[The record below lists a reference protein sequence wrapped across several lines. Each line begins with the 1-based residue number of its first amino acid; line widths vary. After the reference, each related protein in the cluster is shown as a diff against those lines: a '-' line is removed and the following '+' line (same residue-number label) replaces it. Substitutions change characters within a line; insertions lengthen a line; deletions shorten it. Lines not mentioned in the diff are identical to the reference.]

1 MKNRFKDAVRIVR
14 QAGYTDMA
22 GRMERELES
31 AESATYKIAV
41 AGEFK
46 TGKATL
52 INRIFLKENLLF
64 TDIMEATAVPVEI
77 CYGTEKCLEIYP
89 YISGGSEKNAFPYES
104 PDLPLI
110 RTQEGKPLRLSDPDA
125 DTIKAHTSAESP
137 EDRARL
143 AEKTAKVKL
152 HWPASNLEGLHIFD
166 TPGINSLNAAVIA
179 ATCRILP
186 QADLVLFMTGAK
198 QLSHTEKEFL
208 SSRIFREGITRCMMI
223 VTYDSSGEQSAS
235 ERDQLAENIRKQLA
249 HMGHENIP
257 VEFFD
262 IREIPSQQSSESF
275 RKRIDRE
282 VPVPNRKPSAND
294 ADDVIAQLLGHKKKT
309 EPAAI
314 SEISD
319 SRLSETSALEQK
331 IIAFIRD
338 NVRPGRREK
347 TARVLENQIRLALF
361 RCQAEL
367 SAFRKSESERQQT
380 GSEIRAQEAEIRL
393 RHEVLTREFRQELEA
408 VRYTLIRNAQTGL
421 RQIADKWISG
431 FDDCD
436 DLPEIRTRL
445 KNAADFLKRDT
456 EEMLLTCSRKAGEEL
471 AELIRRY
478 GMKTQVLFQP
488 WQSDISRKME
498 IDGGILAK
506 IPPFAVLAFDLML
519 FARFGPFGPIADI
532 LIRLLVHYIPLINK
546 ALPVSIAGS
555 VLKKKIRNSL
565 QTCFEQITEDLPEQ
579 IGKSFDPLIQNLMS
593 QWQEYAEMQL
603 KTVRES
609 AEHITAQPLDRNRQI
624 FLYEMQQKLELLL
637 AGKSEI

>member
-1 MKNRFKDAVRIVR
+1 MKNRFKEGLRIVR
-14 QAGYTDMA
+14 EAAYTDIA
-22 GRMERELES
+22 GRMERELDALDS
-31 AESATYKIAV
+31 GIYKIAV

-46 TGKATL
+46 TGKSTL
-52 INRIFLKENLLF
+52 INRIFLKEDLLF
-64 TDIMEATAVPVEI
+64 TDLMEATAVPAEI
-77 CYGTEKCLEIYP
+77 CYGTERCLEIYP
-89 YISGGSEKNAFPYES
+89 AVFFAPPDSDIAEQENFSKPAISVPSAFRIP
-104 PDLPLI
+104 
-110 RTQEGKPLRLSDPDA
+110 DPDPE
-125 DTIKAHTSAESP
+125 TIKAHTSAESP
-137 EDRARL
+137 EARSRL

-152 HWPASNLEGLHIFD
+152 HWPASNLEGLSVFD

-186 QADLVLFMTGAK
+186 EADLVLFMIGAK

-223 VTYDSSGEQSAS
+223 VSYDSAGEQSAS
-235 ERDQLAENIRKQLA
+235 EREQLAESIRRQLA
-249 HMGHENIP
+249 HMGYENIP

-262 IREIPSQQSSESF
+262 IRDKGPEESSGSF
-275 RKRIDRE
+275 RQRIDRE
-282 VPVPNRKPSAND
+282 ISLSDRKSSASAAND

-314 SEISD
+314 SPRSGI
-319 SRLSETSALEQK
+319 SALEQK

-347 TARVLENQIRLALF
+347 TARVLENQVRLALF

-367 SAFRKSESERQQT
+367 SAFRKSESERQQI
-380 GSEIRAQEAEIRL
+380 SAEIRAQEAEIRL
-393 RHEVLTREFRQELEA
+393 RHEILTREFRQDLDA
-408 VRYTLIRNAQTGL
+408 VRYALVRDAQAGI

-431 FDDCD
+431 FEDCEG
-436 DLPEIRTRL
+436 LPEIRSRL
-445 KNAADFLKRDT
+445 KNAADLLKKDT
-456 EEMLLTCSRKAGEEL
+456 EEMLLDCSRKAGEDL
-471 AELIRRY
+471 SGLIRRY

-488 WQSDISRKME
+488 WHADISRKME

-532 LIRLLVHYIPLINK
+532 LIRVLVHYIPLINK

-555 VLKKKIRNSL
+555 VLKKKVRTSL
-565 QTCFEQITEDLPEQ
+565 QTCFEQIAADLPDQ
-579 IGKSFDPLIQNLMS
+579 IGKNFDSLIQNLLI

-603 KTVRES
+603 KTVHDS
-609 AEHITAQPLDRNRQI
+609 AEHLTDQALDRNREI
-624 FLYEMQQKLELLL
+624 FLHDMQQKLELLL
-637 AGKSEI
+637 AGKSQA